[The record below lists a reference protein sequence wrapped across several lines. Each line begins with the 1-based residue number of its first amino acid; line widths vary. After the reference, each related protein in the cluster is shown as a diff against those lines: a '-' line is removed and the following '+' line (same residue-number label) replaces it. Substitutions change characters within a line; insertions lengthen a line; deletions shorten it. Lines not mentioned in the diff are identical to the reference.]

1 MERKPI
7 SGREIAMLAAAGAL
21 LYGIQVVLAALPN
34 IEGVTLLI
42 ILFSLVFGRRVLWS
56 VAMFIMLEGL
66 TYGFG
71 LWWFFYLYVWPLL
84 TIFVLLLKRFIGES
98 LFGWAVFSAAFGLL
112 FGFFYALQF
121 LFYGGFP
128 EMLATWIAGFPFDI
142 SHCIGNFLLCIALFK
157 PLLHVTR
164 RLT

>member
-1 MERKPI
+1 
-7 SGREIAMLAAAGAL
+7 MLAAAGAL

-42 ILFSLVFGRRVLWS
+42 ILFSLVFGWRVLWS
-56 VAMFIMLEGL
+56 VAIFIVLEGL

-84 TIFVLLLKRFIGES
+84 TILVLLLKRFIGES
-98 LFGWAVFSAAFGLL
+98 LFGWSVFSAAFGLL
-112 FGFFYALQF
+112 FGFFYALPF
-121 LFYGGFP
+121 LFYGGFR

-142 SHCIGNFLLCIALFK
+142 AHCIGNFLFCMALFK